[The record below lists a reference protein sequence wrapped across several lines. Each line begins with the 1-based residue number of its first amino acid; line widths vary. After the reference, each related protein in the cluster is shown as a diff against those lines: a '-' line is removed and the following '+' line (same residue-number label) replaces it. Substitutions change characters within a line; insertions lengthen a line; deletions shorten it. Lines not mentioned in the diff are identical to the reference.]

1 MSGVK
6 VAVITGGTDGIGLA
20 SAALF
25 VQRGWKVVVGGR
37 SQDKGRRAEES
48 LGAEAASFVQGDVA
62 DPDVSRRLVAAAAE
76 RWGRLDAFVAN
87 AAARVYSDFESAT
100 PADWDTVLS
109 VNIKAPAYGAR
120 FAVPALKAA
129 GGGAIV
135 IVSSLNARVA
145 RRTMPLYDLT
155 KAAQI
160 SIAKSLAIAYGRD
173 GIRANAVCP
182 GWIITEFHARNAGVT
197 ADELRRRNPGHNPLG
212 FPGVPSDIASV
223 LFFLCSEEGRH
234 VTGQE
239 IYVDGGESAT
249 SMNTRIG

>member
-1 MSGVK
+1 MSTAR

-20 SAALF
+20 CAGLF
-25 VQRGWKVVVGGR
+25 VQRGWRVVVGGR
-37 SQDKGRRAEES
+37 SQDKGRCAMEG
-48 LGAEAASFVQGDVA
+48 LGADAAAFLAGDVA
-62 DPDVSRRLVAAAAE
+62 DPEVNRRLVSAATE

-100 PADWDTVLS
+100 SEDWDTVLA
-109 VNIKAPAYGAR
+109 VNIKGPAFGAR

-145 RRTMPLYDLT
+145 RKTMPLYDLT

-160 SIAKSLAIAYGRD
+160 SMAKSLAIACARD

-182 GWIITEFHARNAGVT
+182 GWIITEFHARNAGVS
-197 ADELRRRNPGHNPLG
+197 AQELRGRNPNHCPLG
-212 FPGVPSDIASV
+212 PPGVPSDIASIV
-223 LFFLCSEEGRH
+223 VFLCSEESRH
-234 VTGQE
+234 ITGQE